1 MRSKYFNSLLIP
13 VLLLFLSGS
22 VNLYWYAKFD
32 NRIPVEVAKLAKL
45 QSALQLIDCQSL
57 NKDVVLS
64 IARGNLEDVQS
75 FAKILFYAGCVF
87 ILIGIVNLAVVVKHL
102 KWI

>member
-1 MRSKYFNSLLIP
+1 MLIP
-13 VLLLFLSGS
+13 VLLLFLSGA
-22 VNLYWYAKFD
+22 VNLYWYAKFE
-32 NRIPVEVAKLAKL
+32 NRIPVEMAKFAKLH
-45 QSALQLIDCQSL
+45 SALQLIDCQSL

-87 ILIGIVNLAVVVKHL
+87 IFIGLVNLAVAFRHL
-102 KWI
+102 KRI